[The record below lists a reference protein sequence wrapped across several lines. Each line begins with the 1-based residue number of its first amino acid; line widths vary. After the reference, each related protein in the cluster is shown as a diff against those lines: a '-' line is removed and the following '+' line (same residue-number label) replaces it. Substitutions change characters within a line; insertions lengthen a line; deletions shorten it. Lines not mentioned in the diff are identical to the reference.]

1 MLKPN
6 TLTQL
11 KMTSAGHGLGAPT
24 AAGCGPVESVGMDAG
39 PQSTALYIAQLTGEL
54 ARLAHFGRL
63 DLLTYLLEMARL
75 EAEICCVPERAPRLP
90 SNG

>member
-6 TLTQL
+6 MLTQL
-11 KMTSAGHGLGAPT
+11 KMGEAGRGFGAPT
-24 AAGCGPVESVGMDAG
+24 SAGCGPVECAGTDAG
-39 PQSTALYIAQLTGEL
+39 AQSTALYIAQMTGEL

-63 DLLTYLLEMARL
+63 GLLTHLLEMARL
-75 EAEICCVPERAPRLP
+75 EAEICCLPERTPQLP